1 MKLHVLAVI
10 VIAIIVLVTMMNK
23 SSSSNYT
30 VYGTKGCPWCRKQ
43 IEYFEKNGTSFKFV
57 DCNKQSCKGM
67 DAFPTIISP
76 SGEKTVGFK
85 EF

>member
-10 VIAIIVLVTMMNK
+10 VIAIIVLVTVMNK

-30 VYGTKGCPWCRKQ
+30 VYGTKGCKWCRKQ

-57 DCNKQSCKGM
+57 DCSKQSCKGM
-67 DAFPTIISP
+67 DAFPTIVSP

>member
-1 MKLHVLAVI
+1 MKLRVLAVI

-43 IEYFEKNGTSFKFV
+43 IEYFEKTGTSFKFV

-76 SGEKTVGFK
+76 SGEKSVGYK